1 VSATVTPH
9 PPEAPPA
16 SPEPFDDGY
25 PVLPYEP
32 PDPAA
37 LAADQAA
44 ESERAF
50 KEWTLIGIGL
60 AALLAVVGVVI
71 AFASMATGGSSDRGA
86 AMSATPAA
94 AAAKLPA
101 GLAPAPTLAQA
112 NGIPYEKFRPVDP
125 TLPAVPAGAVK
136 RFTVSVQQHIV
147 QVSPGLAP
155 VQAWTY
161 TVNGRSY
168 PGTAASP
175 PMVVN
180 QGDRVQ
186 ITFVNGTSKDGVDMD
201 HSIDVHAAEL
211 APNLNYVD
219 LAPGAK
225 KVITFTAKYAG
236 VFMYHCATQP
246 VLMHTGAGMTGML
259 VVKPRHL
266 APVAKELWVVQGEY
280 YIGQPGGLA
289 DMAKMTAENPDVVA
303 FNGYANQYK
312 FAPIAAPVDKPIR
325 MYVLNA
331 GPSKWSAFHVIG
343 DLFDTVDEEG
353 VVSHGAQTISLA
365 PSQGAVVTFSL
376 PQAGNYSF
384 VTHNFGDMVKGAAG
398 VLHTTG
404 APKGAP
410 VSPAPTGGST
420 SPVWPSMVKSTSTS
434 QAGASSQAPAG
445 TLAASLGD
453 MWIKAPVA
461 TAKAGKVSFYVT
473 NQGQMTHQFAIMKAP
488 VKVSGG
494 TLSGQP
500 LAQSPQLNPGDHA
513 TVSATLP
520 AGSYELVCLM
530 PGHYGAGQH
539 LAFTVTG

>member
-1 VSATVTPH
+1 MSATAPH
-9 PPEAPPA
+9 PHEQ
-16 SPEPFDDGY
+16 
-25 PVLPYEP
+25 VTEP
-32 PDPAA
+32 PESWLYDHLEPAPSEGA

-60 AALLAVVGVVI
+60 VALLAVLGVII
-71 AFASMATGGSSDRGA
+71 AVASMATGSSSGSGA
-86 AMSATPAA
+86 TVSSSAPAA
-94 AAAKLPA
+94 ATTKLPA
-101 GLAPAPTLAQA
+101 GLAAAPTLAQA
-112 NGIPYEKFRPVDP
+112 KGIPYERFRPVDP
-125 TLPAVPAGAVK
+125 TLPAVPAGAIK
-136 RFTVSVQQHIV
+136 KFTVSVQQHIV

-161 TVNGRSY
+161 TVNGVSY

-180 QGDRVQ
+180 QGDKVR
-186 ITFVNGTSKDGVDMD
+186 ITFVNGTAKDGVDMA
-201 HSIDVHAAEL
+201 HSIDIHAAEL
-211 APNLNYVD
+211 APNLNYLDV
-219 LAPGAK
+219 APGGK

-259 VVKPRHL
+259 VVKPHNL

-312 FAPIAAPVDKPIR
+312 FAPISVPVGKPIR

-353 VVSHGAQTISLA
+353 AVSHGAQTISLA
-365 PSQGAVVTFSL
+365 PSQGAVVTFAL
-376 PQAGNYSF
+376 PEAGNYSF
-384 VTHNFGDMVKGAAG
+384 VSHNFGDMVKGAAG

-410 VSPAPTGGST
+410 VSPAPAGGST
-420 SPVWPSMVKSTSTS
+420 KPVWPSMVKSTSMS
-434 QAGASSQAPAG
+434 RPAPPRRPRPG
-445 TLAASLGD
+445 SWPRPGRH
-453 MWIKAPVA
+453 V
-461 TAKAGKVSFYVT
+461 
-473 NQGQMTHQFAIMKAP
+473 GQ
-488 VKVSGG
+488 
-494 TLSGQP
+494 
-500 LAQSPQLNPGDHA
+500 
-513 TVSATLP
+513 
-520 AGSYELVCLM
+520 
-530 PGHYGAGQH
+530 GAGH
-539 LAFTVTG
+539 LGQGRQGHLLRWPTRAR

>member
-1 VSATVTPH
+1 MSATITPH
-9 PPEAPPA
+9 PKEPTAPH
-16 SPEPFDDGY
+16 EPFGDAY
-25 PVLPYEP
+25 PVLPEEP
-32 PDPAA
+32 PDPAL

-71 AFASMATGGSSDRGA
+71 AFASMATSDGSGSPT
-86 AMSATPAA
+86 AMASTAA
-94 AAAKLPA
+94 AAPAKLPA
-101 GLAPAPTLAQA
+101 GLQPAPTLAQA
-112 NGIPYEKFRPVDP
+112 KGVPYEKFRPVDA

-136 RFTVSVQQHIV
+136 KFTVSVQRHIV

-180 QGDRVQ
+180 QGDKVQ
-186 ITFVNGTSKDGVDMD
+186 ITFVNGTAKDGVDMA

-219 LAPGAK
+219 VAPGAK

-266 APVAKELWVVQGEY
+266 APVAEELWVVQGEY

-312 FAPIAAPVDKPIR
+312 YAPVAAPVGKPIR
-325 MYVLNA
+325 MYVLNT

-365 PSQGAVVTFSL
+365 PSQGAVVTFTL
-376 PQAGNYSF
+376 PQAGDYSF
-384 VTHNFGDMVKGAAG
+384 VSHNFGDMVKGAAG
-398 VLHTTG
+398 VLHTAG
-404 APKGAP
+404 APLPKAAP
-410 VSPAPTGGST
+410 GTPVPTGGSPT
-420 SPVWPSMVKSTSTS
+420 PVWPSMVKTTSMSPAASVS
-434 QAGASSQAPAG
+434 QMPAG
-445 TLAASLGD
+445 QLAASLGD
-453 MWIKAPVA
+453 MWIKAPVT
-461 TAKAGKVSFYVT
+461 TAKAGKVTFDVT
-473 NQGQMTHQFAIMKAP
+473 NQGQMTHQFAIVKTP
-488 VKVSGG
+488 VQ
-494 TLSGQP
+494 LSGAVPAKP

-513 TVSATLP
+513 TVSATLA

-539 LAFTVTG
+539 MAFTVTG

>member
-1 VSATVTPH
+1 MSPTATHPEPPSTE
-9 PPEAPPA
+9 PPESFLYDHLDPPPSFA
-16 SPEPFDDGY
+16 E
-25 PVLPYEP
+25 
-32 PDPAA
+32 
-37 LAADQAA
+37 LAADEAA
-44 ESERAF
+44 ESERVF
-50 KEWTLIGIGL
+50 KAWTLVGIGL
-60 AALLAVVGVVI
+60 VALLAVLSVI
-71 AFASMATGGSSDRGA
+71 IAVASLAAGGGPGSGAPASSA
-86 AMSATPAA
+86 PAA
-94 AAAKLPA
+94 VTTKLPA
-101 GLAPAPTLAQA
+101 GLAAAPTLAQA
-112 NGIPYEKFRPVDP
+112 KGIPYEKFRPVDP
-125 TLPAVPAGAVK
+125 TLPAVPAGAIK
-136 RFTVSVQQHIV
+136 KFTVSVQQHIV

-161 TVNGRSY
+161 TVNGVSY

-180 QGDRVQ
+180 QGDKVR
-186 ITFVNGTSKDGVDMD
+186 ITFVNGTAKDGVNMA

-219 LAPGAK
+219 VAPGAR

-259 VVKPRHL
+259 VVRPRHL
-266 APVAKELWVVQGEY
+266 APVAKELWAVQGEY

-289 DMAKMTAENPDVVA
+289 DMAKMTAEKPDVVA

-312 FAPIAAPVDKPIR
+312 FAPISVPVAKPIR

-365 PSQGAVVTFSL
+365 PSQGAVVTFAL
-376 PQAGNYSF
+376 PEAGNYSF

-398 VLHTTG
+398 VLHTAG

-410 VSPAPTGGST
+410 VSPAPSGGST
-420 SPVWPSMVKSTSTS
+420 RPVWPSMVKSTSMR
-434 QAGASSQAPAG
+434 QGSSATPTPAG
-445 TLAASLGD
+445 ELAATMGD
-453 MWIKAPVA
+453 MWIKAPV
-461 TAKAGKVSFYVT
+461 TSAKAGKVTFSVT

-488 VKVSGG
+488 VKVNGAIPA
-494 TLSGQP
+494 GQT
-500 LAQSPQLNPGDHA
+500 LAQSAQLNVGDHA